1 MIRAKSVAFCY
12 AGGSPLFQD
21 VSFEVPAGSVLA
33 VLGSNG
39 VGKTTLLRCLM
50 RFLSPTEGEFF
61 LGDRPVRDVSAADF
75 WKEISYVP
83 QARSMVFSHTVLDLV
98 VMGRSSYVAFGRTP
112 SKNDYLRAEGLLES
126 MGIASLARRS
136 CHQLSGGQLQ
146 MVLIARALVKEP
158 SVLIMD
164 EPESNLDMRNQIHVL
179 DLVERLA
186 SKDGLSIVMNTHYP
200 AHALRVADQALL
212 IGREGHA
219 CGPVKDMLNRR
230 SISQYYGVDAQLLSC
245 VEDGRAYDAVIPLRR
260 T

>member
-1 MIRAKSVAFCY
+1 M
-12 AGGSPLFQD
+12 FQD

-126 MGIASLARRS
+126 MGIAS
-136 CHQLSGGQLQ
+136 LSGGQLQ